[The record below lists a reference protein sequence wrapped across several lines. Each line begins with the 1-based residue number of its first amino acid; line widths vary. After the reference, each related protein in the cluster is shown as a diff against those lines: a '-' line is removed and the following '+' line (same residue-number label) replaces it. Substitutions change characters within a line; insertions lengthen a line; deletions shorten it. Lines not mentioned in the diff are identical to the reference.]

1 MAHMAKYK
9 QAQVAPMVRHYE
21 RRLDATLERANID
34 AERSHLNYEVGI
46 RYNSVERF
54 VQSYIADHNEHG
66 RAIRADAVVLADCVL
81 TLPQGFPEERT
92 REFFEAAHSF
102 FQERYSSCIVP
113 QGYVHMD
120 EATPHMH
127 QPIIPFNIETQ
138 RFQASKLINRY
149 DLQTMHSDMERYL
162 CEELGMERV
171 GVTLTE
177 QERGARTLD
186 YLDLAEYKE
195 ANDELQRSKQEASEA
210 VQELA
215 QVRGQVVEA
224 KQDLKQVQ
232 DRVID
237 ASEQLEKAT
246 QQVAAKRA
254 EVADARSELQRLEGH
269 RRSQEAENSGL
280 DQRISELEKQIEQC
294 KQEPSIERERG
305 QQPEGP
311 ERAATEAEPKLGREL
326 VEAAKLTAAA
336 GLGGAR
342 SVEAEQRSEAAT
354 ARDLDQRIEQAKEG
368 QRFEAEDAER
378 NQQEERERHEG
389 EAGSLGGRIERAE
402 EQLRGIR
409 GRYSELEQRV
419 GELQQRLEGL
429 VTRFAEQI
437 RELTQNMG
445 LEGACERVGTWI
457 CERQDDLGTRL
468 FDAKYEFRD
477 RFGDIAERFFDEWG
491 RLKTRFELE
500 YERETGE
507 WPLRQE
513 QKQQPL
519 AEAAEVARDAS
530 RHSYGIDDVMRDIE
544 RAERARG
551 YNDDDGGGGRWRDE
565 YHERDY
571 GRGLER

>member
-1 MAHMAKYK
+1 MAHMVKYK

-138 RFQASKLINRY
+138 RFQASRLINRY
-149 DLQTMHSDMERYL
+149 DLQTLHSDMERYL
-162 CEELGMERV
+162 CKELGMERV

-177 QERGARTLD
+177 QERGERTLD
-186 YLDLAEYKE
+186 YLGLEEYKE

-215 QVRGQVVEA
+215 QV
-224 KQDLKQVQ
+224 KT
-232 DRVID
+232 RVAD
-237 ASEQLEKAT
+237 ASEQLQKAT
-246 QQVAAKRA
+246 QQVAEKRA
-254 EVADARSELQRLEGH
+254 EVADVQSELQRLEGH

-280 DQRISELEKQIEQC
+280 DLRISELEKQIEQC
-294 KQEPSIERERG
+294 KQQPSIELERG
-305 QQPEGP
+305 QQPECP
-311 ERAATEAEPKLGREL
+311 EQAATEAEPKLGHEL
-326 VEAAKLTAAA
+326 VEAAKPTAAA

-368 QRFEAEDAER
+368 QRLEAEDAER

-445 LEGACERVGTWI
+445 LERACERVGTWI

-477 RFGDIAERFFDEWG
+477 RFGDIAERFFDECG
-491 RLKTRFELE
+491 RLKTRFELD

-507 WPLRQE
+507 WPVREE

-530 RHSYGIDDVMRDIE
+530 RHRYGIDDMMRDIE
-544 RAERARG
+544 RAEQARG
-551 YNDDDGGGGRWRDE
+551 YDDDDGSGGRWRDE
-565 YHERDY
+565 YYERDC

>member
-1 MAHMAKYK
+1 MAHMVKYK

-127 QPIIPFNIETQ
+127 QPIIPFNTETQ

-149 DLQTMHSDMERYL
+149 DLQTLHVDMERYL
-162 CEELGMERV
+162 CKELGMERV

-177 QERGARTLD
+177 QERGERTLD
-186 YLDLAEYKE
+186 YLGLEEYKE

-215 QVRGQVVEA
+215 QVQT
-224 KQDLKQVQ
+224 
-232 DRVID
+232 RVAD
-237 ASEQLEKAT
+237 ASEQLQKAT

-254 EVADARSELQRLEGH
+254 EVADVQSELQRLEGH

-294 KQEPSIERERG
+294 KQQPSIELERG
-305 QQPEGP
+305 QQPECP
-311 ERAATEAEPKLGREL
+311 EQAATEAKPKLGHEL

-368 QRFEAEDAER
+368 QRLEAEDAER

-445 LEGACERVGTWI
+445 LERACERVGTWI

-491 RLKTRFELE
+491 RLKTRFELD

-507 WPLRQE
+507 WPVREE

-530 RHSYGIDDVMRDIE
+530 RHRYGIDDMMRDIE
-544 RAERARG
+544 RAEQARG
-551 YNDDDGGGGRWRDE
+551 YDDDDGSDGRWRDE
-565 YHERDY
+565 YYERDC

>member
-1 MAHMAKYK
+1 MAHMVKYK

-127 QPIIPFNIETQ
+127 QPIIPFNTETQ

-149 DLQTMHSDMERYL
+149 DLQTLHADMERYL
-162 CEELGMERV
+162 CKELGMERV

-177 QERGARTLD
+177 QERGERTLD
-186 YLDLAEYKE
+186 YLGLEEYKE

-215 QVRGQVVEA
+215 QVQT
-224 KQDLKQVQ
+224 
-232 DRVID
+232 RVAD
-237 ASEQLEKAT
+237 ASEQLQKAT

-254 EVADARSELQRLEGH
+254 EVADVQSELQRLEGH

-294 KQEPSIERERG
+294 KQQPSIELERG
-305 QQPEGP
+305 QQPECP
-311 ERAATEAEPKLGREL
+311 EQAATEAEPKLGHEL

-368 QRFEAEDAER
+368 QRLEAEDAER

-402 EQLRGIR
+402 DQLRGIR

-445 LEGACERVGTWI
+445 LERACERVGTWI

-491 RLKTRFELE
+491 RLKTRFELD

-507 WPLRQE
+507 WPVREE

-530 RHSYGIDDVMRDIE
+530 RHRYGIDDMMRDIE
-544 RAERARG
+544 RAEQARG
-551 YNDDDGGGGRWRDE
+551 YDDDDGSGGRWRDE
-565 YHERDY
+565 YYERDY